1 MTDTEIHA
9 LSIKAAAERDY
20 PTLALCLLALGVH
33 PLTMYPHVR
42 AAIPPDVCGVVALRM
57 LRAAPYPADLP
68 ACPPLTS
75 PRAPR

>member
-9 LSIKAAAERDY
+9 LSIKAAADRDY

-33 PLTMYPHVR
+33 PVTMWSHVR

-57 LRAAPYPADLP
+57 LRAAPYPVDLP

-75 PRAPR
+75 PRPPR